1 METGAAVEKSVGRRG
16 GQREAGKLGRRG
28 WGGGV
33 ERGSRCQR
41 PAVYVAYLLVHCR
54 AILSCSAL
62 LVRYWVAMLPTRG
75 SAERR
80 EGKKE
85 RRTERE
91 KKSETFLYPGVSE
104 NTVFWKTQTGAGK
117 DTERER
123 ESSGKWAIFECK
135 WKSCV
140 GFNRHICH
148 VLTQLTQQ
156 CQRCLRQTW
165 WRLYRGFE
173 NVSLFRK
180 VGFPLLQAT
189 QQWRP

>member
-33 ERGSRCQR
+33 EQGSRCQR

-91 KKSETFLYPGVSE
+91 KKKWDILIPRSQREHSIL
-104 NTVFWKTQTGAGK
+104 K
-117 DTERER
+117 DADRRWEGHRERER
-123 ESSGKWAIFECK
+123 AVGSEPSSSVNERAVWDSTDTSVMCWLSWHNNVRDVWDKHGD
-135 WKSCV
+135 
-140 GFNRHICH
+140 GF
-148 VLTQLTQQ
+148 T
-156 CQRCLRQTW
+156 
-165 WRLYRGFE
+165 E
-173 NVSLFRK
+173 DSK
-180 VGFPLLQAT
+180 M
-189 QQWRP
+189 

>member
-16 GQREAGKLGRRG
+16 GQREAGKKGVDRG
-28 WGGGV
+28 WA
-33 ERGSRCQR
+33 GSRCQR
-41 PAVYVAYLLVHCR
+41 PTVYVAYLLVHCR

-80 EGKKE
+80 EGKKKEE
-85 RRTERE
+85 RKKKKK

-123 ESSGKWAIFECK
+123 ERA
-135 WKSCV
+135 V
-140 GFNRHICH
+140 GSEPSLSVNERAVWDSTDTSVMCWLSWHNNVRDVWDKH
-148 VLTQLTQQ
+148 GD
-156 CQRCLRQTW
+156 
-165 WRLYRGFE
+165 GFTE
-173 NVSLFRK
+173 DSKL
-180 VGFPLLQAT
+180 
-189 QQWRP
+189 